1 MPPIL
6 ARASVA
12 IFLLLALIAH
22 VHALTPSRRSRDE
35 LLCLGAQIAALSLAS
50 HPEIHRAAEPGTRA
64 AVAAWRRGRGAWS
77 SSGRVG

>member
-22 VHALTPSRRSRDE
+22 VHALN
-35 LLCLGAQIAALSLAS
+35 AL
-50 HPEIHRAAEPGTRA
+50 AE
-64 AVAAWRRGRGAWS
+64 VAR
-77 SSGRVG
+77 